1 VPRCINGNSVRIIV
15 FGANGRVGS
24 CVVTQA
30 VGAGHNVT
38 AFVRDRKKLP
48 SNVAGVSVVEGDAL
62 SEDSVG
68 SALGRGFD
76 AVVSAIGVAGGLART
91 TLVTDATRVITAQ
104 TERHGTRRYLAVS
117 GIAEMKQSFAGNVTI
132 AILRTSPIGNA
143 IRDHDGAFEIVT
155 ASGLDWTLAGCG
167 YIQSGPRRNT
177 YKTSLTFPG
186 GFKIVH
192 PPDVANLIVRELT
205 DRKFVR
211 QVVGIWY

>member
-1 VPRCINGNSVRIIV
+1 VRIIV

-30 VGAGHNVT
+30 VGAGHSVT
-38 AFVRDRKKLP
+38 AFVRDGKKVP
-48 SNVAGVSVVEGDAL
+48 AGIDGVSIVEGDAL
-62 SEDSVG
+62 SEVSVG
-68 SALGRGFD
+68 SALDGSFD
-76 AVVSAIGVAGGLART
+76 AVISAIGVAGGLART
-91 TLVTDATRVITAQ
+91 TLVTDATRVITTQ
-104 TERHGTRRYLAVS
+104 MKGRGLRRYLAVS
-117 GIAEMKQSFAGNVTI
+117 GIAEMKPSFAGNVTI
-132 AILRTSPIGNA
+132 AILRATPIGNA

-167 YIQSGPRRNT
+167 YIQSGQRRNT

-192 PPDVANLIVRELT
+192 PPDVADLIVGELT